1 MFSNACGMLF
11 LQMQM
16 TVGWSLPKFKQTHR
30 LQWKADLPKN
40 KVKGWRKH
48 FCRYSSARS
57 CCICPWDER
66 HCTHFPSKIMRGCV
80 NASAGKEHPGRIW
93 NHNFWLRIRILAGA
107 VPAKAMPQGSCYHS
121 HPLSGDCWAPPAIS
135 LLHHPTASAPSAKQP
150 ASIKH
155 VLMSQSEQDR
165 EGDVSKKGRKSSKHD
180 RASEKNE
187 WAEQEPFHNMLQHG
201 RNSVGMAVYIWTY
214 IYTYMCITYV

>member
-1 MFSNACGMLF
+1 
-11 LQMQM
+11 MQM

-165 EGDVSKKGRKSSKHD
+165 EGDMSVRRVEKVANMIEPQKKMNGQNKNPFTTCSSMGETQWVWQSTYGH
-180 RASEKNE
+180 
-187 WAEQEPFHNMLQHG
+187 
-201 RNSVGMAVYIWTY
+201 TY
-214 IYTYMCITYV
+214 IHICV